1 MTFFLTWL
9 HTFGNNLMLPRYR
22 GLFVASLTINMAAS
36 MTRHFSRNTSVLIQI
51 RKPDALAC
59 V

>member
-22 GLFVASLTINMAAS
+22 GLFVAGLTINMATS
-36 MTRHFSRNTSVLIQI
+36 MTRHFSRNTSVLTQI